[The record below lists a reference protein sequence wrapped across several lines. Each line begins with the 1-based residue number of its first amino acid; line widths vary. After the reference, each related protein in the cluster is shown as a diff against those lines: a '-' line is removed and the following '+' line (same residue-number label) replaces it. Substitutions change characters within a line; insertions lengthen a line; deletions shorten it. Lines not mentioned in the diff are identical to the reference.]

1 MGIPLT
7 DQRVMCAHTHIYR
20 GSYTG
25 RLNLPFHVL
34 YQVGVA
40 KHTNVTSKQICSM
53 QLCNSLPEF
62 PISYVVPF
70 AHWLMFIPS

>member
-40 KHTNVTSKQICSM
+40 NI
-53 QLCNSLPEF
+53 LLPPARQCHIKADLF
-62 PISYVVPF
+62 N
-70 AHWLMFIPS
+70 AAL

>member
-34 YQVGVA
+34 YQMGVA
-40 KHTNVTSKQICSM
+40 NILLPSAC
-53 QLCNSLPEF
+53 LCHIKAYLFNAAL
-62 PISYVVPF
+62 
-70 AHWLMFIPS
+70 